1 MQREGMPA
9 AMLLM
14 FMLTSVDG
22 DRTKAE
28 IIQHGF
34 ERFGDA
40 APNLYNAYESGW
52 GMVVPN
58 ALRNLVEKGNAA
70 G

>member
-1 MQREGMPA
+1 
-9 AMLLM
+9 
-14 FMLTSVDG
+14 MLTPLDG
-22 DRTKAE
+22 DRAKAE

-52 GMVVPN
+52 DMLVPN
-58 ALRNLVEKGNAA
+58 ALRNLVEKEDATG
-70 G
+70 